1 MTIVPAGKT
10 HIMEAQSISNPLSQ
24 GFGGDTSLN
33 NNLPELETEKAME
46 EDLSVPNEVENT
58 DVTQPQQ
65 EIGQQV
71 SPVDEGKKKTL
82 TSYIYKKLQSYG
94 YPGRRLDEFKTKFV
108 RESLSPDGVKDIQ
121 VELPDKKYSE
131 QGLADSIDHE
141 ELRDIAQEIN
151 KLFGLNFNG
160 AEHADG
166 KWTVKFT
173 SQKMTSPE
181 DEQGGFRDG
190 LEEVY
195 GVPGKTREKEPE
207 HAVKAFTLRE
217 MIKTQKDGMIHELK
231 NIIGEKK

>member
-10 HIMEAQSISNPLSQ
+10 HIMEAQSISNPLVQ
-24 GFGGDTSLN
+24 GYDGDTSFN
-33 NNLPELETEKAME
+33 NNLPTLETEEAME

-58 DVTQPQQ
+58 DIVQPQ
-65 EIGQQV
+65 EGVEQQV
-71 SPVDEGKKKTL
+71 SPIDEGKKKTL
-82 TSYIYKKLQSYG
+82 TNYIYKKLQSYG

-108 RESLSPDGVKDIQ
+108 RETLSPDGMKDVQ
-121 VELPDKKYSE
+121 VELPDKKYNDK
-131 QGLADSIDHE
+131 GLADSIDHE

-160 AEHADG
+160 ADHADG

-173 SQKMTSPE
+173 SQKITNPE

-195 GVPGKTREKEPE
+195 GNPANTKEKEPE

-217 MIKTQKDGMIHELK
+217 MIKTQKEGIMSKLK
-231 NIIGEKK
+231 KIIGEKK